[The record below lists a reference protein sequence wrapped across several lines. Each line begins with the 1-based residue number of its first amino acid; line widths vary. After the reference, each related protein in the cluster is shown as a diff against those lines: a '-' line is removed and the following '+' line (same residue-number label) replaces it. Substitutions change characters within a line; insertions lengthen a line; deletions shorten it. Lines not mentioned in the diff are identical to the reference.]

1 MGFGFVSLGSCP
13 VEVHVCNRC
22 CIGTRMRTCVR
33 KQPALSCL
41 SFPVP
46 CASKGEPASL
56 PLRCRGP
63 GAALPFLGAAGGT
76 GKAAPAR
83 PGAQLCPGSRAQ
95 HTTSPVLTAGDGT
108 SGVEVVWELLPARCC
123 LPPTQLPTANG
134 AVGGTYPALQPPT
147 ASQPWGDQRGGC
159 PPAVLGGKDAAPPC
173 QGALPGLKRWL
184 GEGFL
189 PWCHL
194 SLLLF

>member
-123 LPPTQLPTANG
+123 LPPTRLPTANG

-147 ASQPWGDQRGGC
+147 ASQPGGTSVGAALLRCWGGRMQ
-159 PPAVLGGKDAAPPC
+159 PPHAKVRS
-173 QGALPGLKRWL
+173 PG
-184 GEGFL
+184 
-189 PWCHL
+189 
-194 SLLLF
+194 